1 MAYLDEISQVW
12 HLVRESFRPE
22 LSDVITDLWMGGLEV
37 VDFQGSTVT
46 MKAESEVKIRVVTSK
61 YKADIERR
69 FSEMLGFEIK
79 LSLVSESSPIIP
91 PEDSDLMS
99 RMKDNELESSLSLLP
114 DGFMDVPNEPL
125 PLKYTDGNA
134 DVNVNGNADG
144 NVSRSNIGSTMPPF
158 NFEYTFENFIV
169 GASNKFAHAA
179 CIAVA
184 DRPAQAYNPLFI
196 YGPSGLGK
204 THLLYAITNELK
216 KKIHN
221 IRVIYIKG
229 EDFTNQMID
238 SMSRQAMTEFR
249 DKYRSCDVLL
259 IDDIHFIAGKTSTQ
273 EEFFN
278 TFNALHEAGKQIIMT
293 SDRPPREIKT
303 LEERLR
309 TRFEWGLIADIQ
321 PPDLELRTAIIKK
334 KAEVFNVSIP
344 EDVLTFLAENLRS
357 NIRQIE
363 GAIKKLGAKSF
374 LTGRLVTM
382 ELARSCISELLG
394 GAEPVT
400 VTVDKIFAAVY
411 KKYNIKKEEIV
422 SSKRTKEIANA
433 RHITVYV
440 IRQITDMSLPNI
452 GKIIERD
459 HTTVLSSLDTIEKR
473 MVQNPVFRTELEEM
487 IKEIK
492 GS

>member
-1 MAYLDEISQVW
+1 MPQFDDLSSVWSVILEYISEKFSKLEFNLWFKDVKLVYLDEEKAF
-12 HLVRESFRPE
+12 L
-22 LSDVITDLWMGGLEV
+22 LTDN
-37 VDFQGSTVT
+37 
-46 MKAESEVKIRVVTSK
+46 EVKSNSINQNFG
-61 YKADIERR
+61 ERLSAL
-69 FSEMLGFEIK
+69 FSDAL
-79 LSLVSESSPIIP
+79 SSPIKVTTYFSK
-91 PEDSDLMS
+91 DGSFDLEAALGGKPVS
-99 RMKDNELESSLSLLP
+99 VAIEEEAPAQPVS
-114 DGFMDVPNEPL
+114 EPSYQ
-125 PLKYTDGNA
+125 P
-134 DVNVNGNADG
+134 
-144 NVSRSNIGSTMPPF
+144 REF
-158 NFEYTFENFIV
+158 NQEYTFENFIV
-169 GASNKFAHAA
+169 GSSNKFVYAA
-179 CIAVA
+179 ATAVA
-184 DRPAQAYNPLFI
+184 NNPSGSYNPLFI

-204 THLLYAITNELK
+204 THLMYAVTNEMK
-216 KKIHN
+216 KKNPN
-221 IRVIYIKG
+221 IKILYVKG
-229 EDFTNQMID
+229 EEFTNQLVD
-238 SMSRQAMTEFR
+238 SISKKSTNQFR
-249 DKYRSCDVLL
+249 EKYRKADVLL
-259 IDDIHFIAGKTSTQ
+259 IDDIQFIAGKEATQ
-273 EEFFN
+273 EEFFH
-278 TFNALHEAGKQIIMT
+278 TFNALHEEHKQIILS

-344 EDVLTFLAENLRS
+344 EDVLSFLAENLRS

-382 ELARSCISELLG
+382 EIARSCISELLG

-433 RHITVYV
+433 RHITVYI

-452 GKIIERD
+452 GKLIERD
-459 HTTVLSSLDTIEKR
+459 HSTVLSSLDTVEKR
-473 MVQNPVFRTELEEM
+473 MVQNPVFRTEMEEM
-487 IKEIK
+487 VKEIK

>member
-1 MAYLDEISQVW
+1 MAYLDDISQVW
-12 HLVRESFRPE
+12 HLVRESFRPD
-22 LSDVITDLWMGGLEV
+22 LSDVITDLWLGKLEV

-79 LSLVSESSPIIP
+79 LSLVCEGSPIIP
-91 PEDSDLMS
+91 PDEPGLMDKS
-99 RMKDNELESSLSLLP
+99 KTPAEPEEETRAESFRESSSTA
-114 DGFMDVPNEPL
+114 V
-125 PLKYTDGNA
+125 
-134 DVNVNGNADG
+134 
-144 NVSRSNIGSTMPPF
+144 IGSTLPPF

-169 GASNKFAHAA
+169 GSSNKFAHAA

-184 DRPAQAYNPLFI
+184 DHPAQAYNPLFI

-216 KKIHN
+216 RKIHN
-221 IRVIYIKG
+221 VRVIYIKG

-344 EDVLTFLAENLRS
+344 EDVLAFLAENLRS

-382 ELARSCISELLG
+382 EIARSCISELLG

-411 KKYNIKKEEIV
+411 KKYNIKKEDIV

-459 HTTVLSSLDTIEKR
+459 HSTVMSSLDTIEKR
-473 MVQNPVFRTELEEM
+473 MAQNPVFRTEMEEM

>member
-1 MAYLDEISQVW
+1 MAYLDDISQVW
-12 HLVRESFRPE
+12 HLVRESFRPD
-22 LSDVITDLWMGGLEV
+22 LSDVITDLWLGKLEV

-79 LSLVSESSPIIP
+79 LSLVCEGSPIIP
-91 PEDSDLMS
+91 PDEPGLMD
-99 RMKDNELESSLSLLP
+99 KPKTAAEPEEELRESSRESSSTA
-114 DGFMDVPNEPL
+114 V
-125 PLKYTDGNA
+125 
-134 DVNVNGNADG
+134 
-144 NVSRSNIGSTMPPF
+144 IGSTLPPF

-169 GASNKFAHAA
+169 GSSNKFAHAA

-344 EDVLTFLAENLRS
+344 EDVLAFLAENLRS

-382 ELARSCISELLG
+382 EIARSCISELLG

-433 RHITVYV
+433 RHITVYI

-473 MVQNPVFRTELEEM
+473 MAQNPVFRTEMEEM